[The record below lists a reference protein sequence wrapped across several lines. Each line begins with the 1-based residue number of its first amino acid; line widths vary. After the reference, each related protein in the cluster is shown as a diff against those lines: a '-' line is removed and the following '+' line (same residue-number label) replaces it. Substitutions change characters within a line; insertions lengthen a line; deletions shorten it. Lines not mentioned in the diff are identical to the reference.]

1 MTPSAQSLGSRL
13 TWIDLLRSAASI
25 SRAVARGAVVVG
37 CTVAL
42 LAPALPALAA
52 APPVPATGLSR
63 QLGAHGLQLS
73 WSGHGTGTTLVRAV
87 AGPTPPS
94 LTQGNVVQPSTPTTA
109 YDTGFTNTATRS
121 YSVWATDADGT
132 PSVTP
137 ATLTVAP
144 LPRRQATLTL
154 TASPTTVLA
163 GRPATLVGRLRRTS
177 DGLPLAGASVTV
189 RRQVLGSSTLI
200 LVGTVTT
207 AADGSVGSSLT
218 ASRSVSYSLRYA
230 GDAFLAAATSLGQ
243 TVRLQP
249 QVSAA
254 LGRTTLPSRA
264 STTLFGAVR
273 PAYAGVAVVVQTWSA
288 TGWHDARIL
297 RTTASGTWA
306 TTVSPGIGR
315 TLYRTVLAATT
326 THLQAISPNRLLQ
339 VLPRTLVTG
348 SSGSDVLALERQL
361 ARLHYLVG
369 AQDGYYD
376 RDLEHAIITFEKVE
390 GLARNGTWGAAERAR
405 AQAPHGFRLRFPG
418 TGRAVEVDITRQVL
432 VLSQG
437 GSIVRIVDVSTGS
450 ERHYLQEGVDNV
462 AHTPRGRFHVIRKI
476 DGVHI
481 SPLGTLYRPSFFF
494 EGFAVHGNDS
504 VPTYNA
510 SHGCVRV
517 TNTAADLLFP
527 LLTIGTPLAVYDE

>member
-1 MTPSAQSLGSRL
+1 MTRSDLHVRSRL
-13 TWIDLLRSAASI
+13 LRTDPLTAVRG
-25 SRAVARGAVVVG
+25 RAVIRRAVVVG
-37 CTVAL
+37 GALAL
-42 LAPALPALAA
+42 LAPALPALAV
-52 APPVPATGLSR
+52 APPAPAIGLSR

-73 WSGHGTGTTLVRAV
+73 WSGYGTGTTLVRAV

-94 LTQGNVVQPSTPTTA
+94 LTQGRVVQPSTSTTA
-109 YDTGFTNTATRS
+109 YDLGFTNTTTLS

-132 PSVTP
+132 RSATP

-163 GRPATLVGRLRRTS
+163 GRPVTLVGRLRRTS
-177 DGLPLAGASVTV
+177 DGLPLAGASVSI
-189 RRQVLGSSTLI
+189 RRQILGSSTLSP
-200 LVGTVTT
+200 VGTVTT
-207 AADGSVGSSLT
+207 AADGSVRSSLT

-230 GDAFLAAATSLGQ
+230 GDAFFVAATSLGQ

-249 QVSAA
+249 QVSAV
-254 LGRTTLPSRA
+254 LGQTTLPSRS
-264 STTLFGAVR
+264 STTLYGAVR
-273 PAYAGVAVVVQTWSA
+273 PAYAGVAVVVQTWSP

-315 TLYRTVLAATT
+315 TLYRTVLPATT
-326 THLQAISPNRLLQ
+326 TNLRAISPNRLLQ

-348 SSGSDVLALERQL
+348 SSGSDVLAMERQL
-361 ARLHYLVG
+361 AGLHYLVG

-405 AQAPHGFRLRFPG
+405 AQAPRGFRLRFPG
-418 TGRAVEVDITRQVL
+418 AGRAVEIDITRQVL

-462 AHTPRGRFHVIRKI
+462 AHTPRGRFHIIRKI
-476 DGVHI
+476 DGVHL